1 VAAEGINVK
10 PSTDPSAVPIAVD
23 IGSDGFQYQ
32 LTQPA
37 FGPDAG
43 AKTMVDDVDAKR
55 LPVGGA
61 AIGQPGNA
69 AATDTTSAWSLIA
82 LLKRLGN
89 LQGDVVEA
97 APATDTA
104 SSGLNGRLQR
114 VAQRLTTIFG
124 SLGDTADALVAAG
137 AVGTM
142 QAKLRRIT
150 QGLEDLK
157 TLIVLA
163 AGSAVI
169 GRVMRAETTGT
180 ASVAIGASI
189 SAALDCRGYTPVG
202 IIVPSTFD
210 GNQLRFQV
218 SGDGTNFF
226 DLYDTGNN
234 VVVMT
239 VAASRAYPLYGE
251 LDGWNYIKIL
261 TYSSG
266 SANNQ
271 ATTTTD
277 FLVQLKS

>member
-82 LLKRLGN
+82 LLKRLAN

-114 VAQRLTTIFG
+114 VAQRLTTLFG
-124 SLGDTADALVAAG
+124 SLGDTADASVAAG
-137 AVGTM
+137 ATGSL
-142 QAKLRRIT
+142 QAKMRRLSNDIG
-150 QGLEDLK
+150 QM
-157 TLIVLA
+157 LA
-163 AGSAVI
+163 ACTVTREASGTGDHQTI
-169 GRVMRAETTGT
+169 GATAGLRLMKITAKEDAGTPGLAEFIFRDGTSTAGT
-180 ASVAIGASI
+180 AIYFCKLGSSESVRDDFGPDGLPCPNGLF
-189 SAALDCRGYTPVG
+189 LDR
-202 IIVPSTFD
+202 
-210 GNQLRFQV
+210 V
-218 SGDGTNFF
+218 SG
-226 DLYDTGNN
+226 
-234 VVVMT
+234 
-239 VAASRAYPLYGE
+239 
-251 LDGWNYIKIL
+251 
-261 TYSSG
+261 
-266 SANNQ
+266 
-271 ATTTTD
+271 TTD
-277 FLVQLKS
+277 ITVFTKVIS